1 MKRGHYYNQ
10 AEKSFKILDKFHT
23 KMFDL
28 GGEKSEHWSDDFNSR
43 ESDLRRSLEAGKD
56 NESFVLLEHQDR
68 KINTCDLNI
77 KDYKDQIKYLRKRIA
92 EEQTRKDKL
101 RNEKQEMIVEFDMDY
116 KTIEKRLTRE
126 FPEFIPWLSSTQ

>member
-28 GGEKSEHWSDDFNSR
+28 GGEESEHWSDDFNSR
-43 ESDLRRSLEAGKD
+43 ESDLRRSLQAGKD
-56 NESFVLLEHQDR
+56 DESFVLLEHQD
-68 KINTCDLNI
+68 KKMNTCDLNI

-116 KTIEKRLTRE
+116 KTIEKRLLKE
-126 FPEFIPWLSSTQ
+126 FPEFAP

>member
-10 AEKSFKILDKFHT
+10 AEKAFKILDKFHT

-28 GGEKSEHWSDDFNSR
+28 GGEQSEHWSDEFNGR
-43 ESDLRRSLEAGKD
+43 ESDLRRSLDAGKD
-56 NESFVLLEHQDR
+56 DESFVLLEHQD
-68 KINTCDLNI
+68 KKMNTCDLNI

-101 RNEKQEMIVEFDMDY
+101 WNEKQEMIVEFDMDY

-126 FPEFIPWLSSTQ
+126 FPEFIP

>member
-28 GGEKSEHWSDDFNSR
+28 GGEESEHLSDDFNSR

-77 KDYKDQIKYLRKRIA
+77 KDYKDQIKYLRQRIA

-126 FPEFIPWLSSTQ
+126 FPEFIP

>member
-10 AEKSFKILDKFHT
+10 AEKAFKILDKFHT

-28 GGEKSEHWSDDFNSR
+28 GGEQSEHWSDEFNGR
-43 ESDLRRSLEAGKD
+43 ESDLRRSLDAGKD
-56 NESFVLLEHQDR
+56 DESFVLLEHQDR

-116 KTIEKRLTRE
+116 KTIEKRLLKE
-126 FPEFIPWLSSTQ
+126 FPEFAP

>member
-101 RNEKQEMIVEFDMDY
+101 WNEKQEMIVEFDMDY

-126 FPEFIPWLSSTQ
+126 FPEFIP

>member
-56 NESFVLLEHQDR
+56 NESFVLLEHQD
-68 KINTCDLNI
+68 KKMNTCDLNI

-126 FPEFIPWLSSTQ
+126 FPEFIP

>member
-116 KTIEKRLTRE
+116 KTIENRLTKE
-126 FPEFIPWLSSTQ
+126 FPEFIP

>member
-116 KTIEKRLTRE
+116 KTIEKRLLKE
-126 FPEFIPWLSSTQ
+126 FPEFAP

>member
-43 ESDLRRSLEAGKD
+43 ESDLRRSLETGKD

-126 FPEFIPWLSSTQ
+126 FPEFIP

>member
-10 AEKSFKILDKFHT
+10 AEKAFKILDKFHT

-28 GGEKSEHWSDDFNSR
+28 GGEQSEHWSDEFNGR

-101 RNEKQEMIVEFDMDY
+101 WNEKQEMIVEFDMDY

-126 FPEFIPWLSSTQ
+126 FPEFIP

>member
-1 MKRGHYYNQ
+1 MKRGHYLNQ
-10 AEKSFKILDKFHT
+10 ARKAFAILDKFHT

-28 GGEKSEHWSDDFNSR
+28 GGEESEHWSDDFNVR

-56 NESFVLLEHQDR
+56 DESFVLLEHQDR
-68 KINTCDLNI
+68 KMNTCNLNI

-101 RNEKQEMIVEFDMDY
+101 WNEKQEMIVEFDMDY
-116 KTIEKRLTRE
+116 KTIENRLTRE
-126 FPEFIPWLSSTQ
+126 FPEFIP

>member
-1 MKRGHYYNQ
+1 MKRGHYLNQ
-10 AEKSFKILDKFHT
+10 ARKAFAILDKFHT

-126 FPEFIPWLSSTQ
+126 FPEFIP

>member
-101 RNEKQEMIVEFDMDY
+101 RNGKQEMIVEFDMDY

-126 FPEFIPWLSSTQ
+126 FPEFIP

>member
-10 AEKSFKILDKFHT
+10 AEKAFKILDKFHT

-126 FPEFIPWLSSTQ
+126 FPEFIP

>member
-1 MKRGHYYNQ
+1 MKPGHYYNQ

-126 FPEFIPWLSSTQ
+126 FPEFIP

>member
-28 GGEKSEHWSDDFNSR
+28 GGEESEHWSDDFNSR

-126 FPEFIPWLSSTQ
+126 FPEFIP

>member
-10 AEKSFKILDKFHT
+10 AEKAFKILDKFHT

-43 ESDLRRSLEAGKD
+43 ESDLRRSLDAGKD
-56 NESFVLLEHQDR
+56 DESFVLLEHQD
-68 KINTCDLNI
+68 KKMNTCDLNI

-126 FPEFIPWLSSTQ
+126 FPEFIP

>member
-1 MKRGHYYNQ
+1 MKRGHYLNQ
-10 AEKSFKILDKFHT
+10 ARKAFAILDKFHT

-28 GGEKSEHWSDDFNSR
+28 GGEESEHWSDDFNSR

-116 KTIEKRLTRE
+116 KTIEKRLLKE
-126 FPEFIPWLSSTQ
+126 FPEFAP

>member
-126 FPEFIPWLSSTQ
+126 FPEFIP

>member
-1 MKRGHYYNQ
+1 M
-10 AEKSFKILDKFHT
+10 
-23 KMFDL
+23 
-28 GGEKSEHWSDDFNSR
+28 
-43 ESDLRRSLEAGKD
+43 
-56 NESFVLLEHQDR
+56 
-68 KINTCDLNI
+68 NTCDLNI

-126 FPEFIPWLSSTQ
+126 FPEFIP

>member
-1 MKRGHYYNQ
+1 MKRGHYLNQ
-10 AEKSFKILDKFHT
+10 ARKAFAILDKFHT

-56 NESFVLLEHQDR
+56 NESFVLLEHQD
-68 KINTCDLNI
+68 KKMNTCDLNI

-126 FPEFIPWLSSTQ
+126 FPEFIP

>member
-10 AEKSFKILDKFHT
+10 AEKAFKILDKFHT

-28 GGEKSEHWSDDFNSR
+28 GGEQSEHWSDEFNGR
-43 ESDLRRSLEAGKD
+43 ESDLRRSLDAGKD
-56 NESFVLLEHQDR
+56 DESFVLLEHQD
-68 KINTCDLNI
+68 KKMNTCDLNI

-126 FPEFIPWLSSTQ
+126 FPEFIP

>member
-10 AEKSFKILDKFHT
+10 AEKAFKILDKFHK
-23 KMFDL
+23 KMFEL
-28 GGEKSEHWSDDFNSR
+28 GGEESEHWSDDFNVR

-56 NESFVLLEHQDR
+56 DESFVLLEHQDR
-68 KINTCDLNI
+68 KMNTCNLNI

-101 RNEKQEMIVEFDMDY
+101 WNEKQEMIVEFDMDY
-116 KTIEKRLTRE
+116 KTIENRLTRE
-126 FPEFIPWLSSTQ
+126 FPEFIP